1 MKKSRWSLLL
11 VLGGLCAPAALVAQE
26 AVKAVAD
33 SKQLAAVAAV
43 SELDEEE
50 PSEDLGYGFALAD
63 GQVAIAA
70 DTAFVLSPAA
80 GTLVLRWEEMDRA
93 KETLKAD
100 ATSETEWTVV
110 TPDEERVTVQLLFAA
125 YEYNAAEMKA
135 PSEGSALPVITADR
149 VARLPLSALA
159 FRFRWRHACGTL
171 STCPNGPFPC
181 SGWVN
186 YGGTITQH
194 LVCRYTG
201 KFWDLCVERLK
212 PVCALNYWRCYGCT
226 GGILFQVPYNKW
238 VCATF

>member
-11 VLGGLCAPAALVAQE
+11 VLGGLLAPAALVAQE

-33 SKQLAAVAAV
+33 SKQLAALAAIG
-43 SELDEEE
+43 EEE
-50 PSEDLGYGFALAD
+50 QPSEDLGYGFALAD

-80 GTLVLRWEEMDRA
+80 GTLVLRWEEMERA
-93 KETLKAD
+93 KETLKAE

-125 YEYNAAEMKA
+125 YEYDAAEIKA

-159 FRFRWRHACGTL
+159 FRFRWRHACGTPAN
-171 STCPNGPFPC
+171 CGDGPC
-181 SGWVN
+181 YGWVN
-186 YGGTITQH
+186 YSTTTHH

-201 KFWDLCVERLK
+201 KFWDLCLERLK
-212 PVCALNYWRCYGCT
+212 PVCALNYWRCYGCY
-226 GGILFQVPYNKW
+226 GGILFQVPINKW
-238 VCATF
+238 VCATY